1 MENQNVKGGW
11 CKASMVLGIISV
23 VFALLPLVSAW
34 FMFLTTVNYVLA
46 PVGIICGVVAL
57 IKSQNLVK
65 SIVGLVLCV
74 VAICLPFLMA
84 ELYLESAAESVG
96 NAMDMLGNF

>member
-1 MENQNVKGGW
+1 M
-11 CKASMVLGIISV
+11 GIISV

-34 FMFLTTVNYVLA
+34 FMLLTTVNYVLA

>member
-1 MENQNVKGGW
+1 M
-11 CKASMVLGIISV
+11 GIISV

-34 FMFLTTVNYVLA
+34 FMLLTTVNYVLA

-74 VAICLPFLMA
+74 VAISLPFLMA
-84 ELYLESAAESVG
+84 ELYLDSAAESVG

>member
-1 MENQNVKGGW
+1 M
-11 CKASMVLGIISV
+11 GIISV

-34 FMFLTTVNYVLA
+34 FMLLTTVNYVLA

-84 ELYLESAAESVG
+84 ELYLDSAAESVG

>member
-1 MENQNVKGGW
+1 
-11 CKASMVLGIISV
+11 MVLGILSV

-34 FMFLTTVNYVLA
+34 FMLLTTVNYVLA

>member
-1 MENQNVKGGW
+1 
-11 CKASMVLGIISV
+11 MVLGIISV

-34 FMFLTTVNYVLA
+34 FMLLTTVNYVLA

-74 VAICLPFLMA
+74 VAISLPFLMA

>member
-1 MENQNVKGGW
+1 M
-11 CKASMVLGIISV
+11 GIISV

-34 FMFLTTVNYVLA
+34 FMLLTTVNYVLA

-74 VAICLPFLMA
+74 VAISLPFLMA

>member
-1 MENQNVKGGW
+1 M
-11 CKASMVLGIISV
+11 GIISV

-34 FMFLTTVNYVLA
+34 FMLLTTVNYVLA

-84 ELYLESAAESVG
+84 ELYLDSAAESVG
-96 NAMDMLGNF
+96 NAMDMLNNF